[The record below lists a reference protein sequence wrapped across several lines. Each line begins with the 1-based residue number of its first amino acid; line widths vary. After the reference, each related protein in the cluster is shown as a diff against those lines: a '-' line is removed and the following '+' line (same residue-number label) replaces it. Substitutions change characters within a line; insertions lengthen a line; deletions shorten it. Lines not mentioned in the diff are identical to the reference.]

1 MNPEAWKKFQFITIV
16 QSCVLANAFNK
27 SQSEN
32 AKELKHIFSASG
44 VFITM
49 DDAFWAA
56 EHIPDD
62 LDASRAANDFISY
75 ALKIDEDAKLPYWA
89 ARR

>member
-1 MNPEAWKKFQFITIV
+1 MNPSEWKKFQFITIV

-32 AKELKHIFSASG
+32 SNELRHMFSASG
-44 VFITM
+44 VYITM

-62 LDASRAANDFISY
+62 LDASQAANEFISF
-75 ALKIDEDAKLPYWA
+75 ALKLDVGAKLPYWA

>member
-1 MNPEAWKKFQFITIV
+1 MNPAEWKKFQFITIV

-27 SQSEN
+27 SQS
-32 AKELKHIFSASG
+32 AKANELRHIFSASG
-44 VFITM
+44 VYMTM

-56 EHIPDD
+56 EHIPED

-75 ALKIDEDAKLPYWA
+75 ALKLDEGAELPYWA